1 MVGQWKGHWVGD
13 KKLRTVD
20 LSSELYKAILPPAS
34 LVTDLGPYIEVKA
47 LLFFQR
53 ESAGGWG
60 TVGISGAEERRTG
73 TWVSQAALPYPSQRS
88 PCWPVADGG
97 RQLGDRADAAWPLPG
112 QMLPAPA
119 PQCCRRAAGLLPEPA
134 GWPQSIASLSGSG
147 SATASAFSPTY
158 EPCFCFFLILEGLGL
173 LCVRPVISVTAHL
186 PSLVEEAKVALS
198 PVPGHPSEG
207 WREVIPRLPLSR
219 QPCSAPGS

>member
-1 MVGQWKGHWVGD
+1 MGGEQWGSAG
-13 KKLRTVD
+13 LRRGG
-20 LSSELYKAILPPAS
+20 
-34 LVTDLGPYIEVKA
+34 LGPGF
-47 LLFFQR
+47 LGQ
-53 ESAGGWG
+53 
-60 TVGISGAEERRTG
+60 
-73 TWVSQAALPYPSQRS
+73 PSCTR
-88 PCWPVADGG
+88 PRG
-97 RQLGDRADAAWPLPG
+97 
-112 QMLPAPA
+112 APA
-119 PQCCRRAAGLLPEPA
+119 GPWLTGAGSWVTLQTLLGHSLGRRFLHQPHSAAGELLAYFPEPA

-158 EPCFCFFLILEGLGL
+158 EPCFCFFLILEGLGF

-186 PSLVEEAKVALS
+186 PSLVEEAEVALS